1 MIDHM
6 NRTMQKHI
14 VTIEDPIEFLHRD
27 RNCIINQREVGQDTA
42 SFKRALRRVL
52 RQDPD
57 VILVGEMRDE
67 ETVHT
72 ALSAAET
79 GHLVLSTLHT
89 VDAPETVNRIID
101 FFPPHQQ
108 QQARAMIAGTLK
120 GIVSQRL
127 VKTADGQG
135 RVACCEI
142 MVMTGRVHD
151 MILDPKLTG
160 QLPEVVAEGGYY
172 GMQTF
177 DQHLLKHLQA
187 GRITY
192 EEAMRA
198 ATSPHD
204 FKLMVAAVGPIA
216 DLPTQPSPRP
226 SRSPRPA
233 RRCRRRSPRR
243 RPRRRRRRLR
253 RPASRTSR
261 AVDSRRPVGR
271 GAGRVVPTFHG
282 PLRRIVTRT
291 LKAFYDDQM
300 THHAAALTYYAL
312 MSLFP
317 AVLLALS
324 LLGLV
329 GQYPQTY
336 DALLDYLTDVVPA
349 SLVEPL
355 DSSLR
360 SAFQAKGTATT
371 TLVISVGLALYGTTG
386 VLEAARRALNVV
398 FDVSNG
404 RSFLRRKLVDV
415 GSTIVLMALILVCLV
430 LAFVGGGLAEDLLG
444 YLGLGEGVSRLWN
457 QLRWPAAVLVAM
469 GVFSFIYY
477 VTPDIRHRAF
487 HWITPGA
494 VVAVLLWLAASYGLS
509 LYLSRVADVGG
520 DLRRVREPDRAGRLA
535 LADQRR
541 AAVRRRAQRRDRA
554 PEGTGGGRAAARH
567 AQPARAS
574 RVAGHRFN
582 K

>member
-6 NRTMQKHI
+6 NRTMKKHI

-127 VKTADGQG
+127 VKTADGHG

-177 DQHLLKHLQA
+177 DQHLLKHLHG

-192 EEAMRA
+192 DEAMRA

-204 FKLMVAAVGPIA
+204 FKLMVAASGPIA
-216 DLPTQPSPRP
+216 DLSTPRARARAG
-226 SRSPRPA
+226 SGAPA
-233 RRCRRRSPRR
+233 MQAAPRR
-243 RPRRRRRRLR
+243 RPRRRRRRR
-253 RPASRTSR
+253 
-261 AVDSRRPVGR
+261 
-271 GAGRVVPTFHG
+271 
-282 PLRRIVTRT
+282 
-291 LKAFYDDQM
+291 
-300 THHAAALTYYAL
+300 
-312 MSLFP
+312 
-317 AVLLALS
+317 
-324 LLGLV
+324 
-329 GQYPQTY
+329 
-336 DALLDYLTDVVPA
+336 
-349 SLVEPL
+349 
-355 DSSLR
+355 
-360 SAFQAKGTATT
+360 
-371 TLVISVGLALYGTTG
+371 
-386 VLEAARRALNVV
+386 
-398 FDVSNG
+398 
-404 RSFLRRKLVDV
+404 
-415 GSTIVLMALILVCLV
+415 
-430 LAFVGGGLAEDLLG
+430 
-444 YLGLGEGVSRLWN
+444 
-457 QLRWPAAVLVAM
+457 
-469 GVFSFIYY
+469 
-477 VTPDIRHRAF
+477 
-487 HWITPGA
+487 
-494 VVAVLLWLAASYGLS
+494 
-509 LYLSRVADVGG
+509 
-520 DLRRVREPDRAGRLA
+520 
-535 LADQRR
+535 
-541 AAVRRRAQRRDRA
+541 RRRASTTTGGRPRPLGEVPA
-554 PEGTGGGRAAARH
+554 LTLSGGGRKACRPMQTTLGQFNETQSQDAFALQNSKLLKVRLEAVTVQAKLGLDGRLPGRRHVRARRLGRSRPDAQEGGDRRRHAADEGHRPAARSSS
-567 AQPARAS
+567 PTRRRTS
-574 RVAGHRFN
+574 T
-582 K
+582 

>member
-1 MIDHM
+1 MEGLGRFRVNAFLQRGSISIVMRAIPVVIKSVDELGLPEAVTDLANQERGIILLTGTTGSGKSTTLAAMIDHM
-6 NRTMQKHI
+6 NRTMKKHI

-127 VKTADGQG
+127 VSTADGHG

-142 MVMTGRVHD
+142 MMMTGRVHD

-177 DQHLLKHLQA
+177 DQHLLKHLHA

-204 FKLMVAAVGPIA
+204 FKLMVAAEGPIA
-216 DLPTQPSPRP
+216 PRP
-226 SRSPRPA
+226 TAPRVRRR
-233 RRCRRRSPRR
+233 RRCRRRRR
-243 RPRRRRRRLR
+243 RRRRRARRRRRLR
-253 RPASRTSR
+253 RPASGSSR
-261 AVDSRRPVGR
+261 DPPRAGASR
-271 GAGRVVPTFHG
+271 
-282 PLRRIVTRT
+282 
-291 LKAFYDDQM
+291 
-300 THHAAALTYYAL
+300 
-312 MSLFP
+312 
-317 AVLLALS
+317 
-324 LLGLV
+324 LGLRPM
-329 GQYPQTY
+329 Q
-336 DALLDYLTDVVPA
+336 
-349 SLVEPL
+349 
-355 DSSLR
+355 
-360 SAFQAKGTATT
+360 T
-371 TLVISVGLALYGTTG
+371 TLG
-386 VLEAARRALNVV
+386 
-398 FDVSNG
+398 
-404 RSFLRRKLVDV
+404 
-415 GSTIVLMALILVCLV
+415 
-430 LAFVGGGLAEDLLG
+430 
-444 YLGLGEGVSRLWN
+444 
-457 QLRWPAAVLVAM
+457 Q
-469 GVFSFIYY
+469 
-477 VTPDIRHRAF
+477 
-487 HWITPGA
+487 
-494 VVAVLLWLAASYGLS
+494 
-509 LYLSRVADVGG
+509 
-520 DLRRVREPDRAGRLA
+520 
-535 LADQRR
+535 
-541 AAVRRRAQRRDRA
+541 
-554 PEGTGGGRAAARH
+554 
-567 AQPARAS
+567 
-574 RVAGHRFN
+574 FN
-582 K
+582 